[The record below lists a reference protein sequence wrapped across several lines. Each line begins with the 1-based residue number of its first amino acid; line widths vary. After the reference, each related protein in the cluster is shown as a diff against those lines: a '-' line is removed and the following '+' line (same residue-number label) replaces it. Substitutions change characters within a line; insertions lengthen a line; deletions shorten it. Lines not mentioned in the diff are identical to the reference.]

1 MGKAVEIRCLSY
13 IYLLKTTRQFGRFPS
28 FFTIKNI
35 FQKNRKKVLT
45 NAFLFVI
52 ISNVAGNA
60 AAKLNAGVAQWQ
72 SS

>member
-1 MGKAVEIRCLSY
+1 MIIKIEIPC
-13 IYLLKTTRQFGRFPS
+13 ITGDFGLLINNRSNAENSRK
-28 FFTIKNI
+28 KI
-35 FQKNRKKVLT
+35 FSKNRKKVLT

-60 AAKLNAGVAQWQ
+60 ARKFNAGVAQWQ